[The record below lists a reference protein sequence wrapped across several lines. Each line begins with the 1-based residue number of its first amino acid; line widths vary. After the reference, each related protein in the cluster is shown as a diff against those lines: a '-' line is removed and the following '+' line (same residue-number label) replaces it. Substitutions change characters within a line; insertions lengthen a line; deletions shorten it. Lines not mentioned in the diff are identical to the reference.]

1 LIVRKYC
8 CHSSNELSII
18 NYQLFNDSNL
28 SLVVSSKEE
37 TMGKIALIIVGLL
50 ILAALFIGGWAIGG
64 YNTLTTKRVAV
75 DNSWS
80 QVENNLQRRADLIP
94 NLVGTVKGVA
104 NLEESILTRIA
115 DARSKILSQSTTP
128 EEKMEA
134 SNQMTDA
141 AREAGLI
148 PGGSGGILGTGGRF
162 LSITEAYPQ
171 LKSDQSFLRL
181 QDELAGTEN
190 RLAVSR
196 RDYNNAVTDYNTT
209 RQRFPTVLIAGLLG
223 FQDKPF
229 FKAEESAQQAPKVDF
244 SK

>member
-1 LIVRKYC
+1 
-8 CHSSNELSII
+8 
-18 NYQLFNDSNL
+18 
-28 SLVVSSKEE
+28 
-37 TMGKIALIIVGLL
+37 MGKIALIILGV
-50 ILAALFIGGWAIGG
+50 IVLAALFIGGWAINS
-64 YNTLTTKRVAV
+64 YNTLNVKRLAV
-75 DNSWS
+75 EETWS
-80 QVENNLQRRADLIP
+80 GVENNLQRRADLIP
-94 NLVGTVKGVA
+94 NLVGTVKGIA
-104 NLEESILTRIA
+104 NLEESVLTKIA
-115 DARSKILSQSTTP
+115 DSRSKILSQSTTP

-141 AREAGLI
+141 ARQAGLI

-162 LSITEAYPQ
+162 LSITEQYPQ

-196 RDYNNAVTDYNTT
+196 RDYNTAVTEYNTG
-209 RQRFPTVLIAGLLG
+209 RQRFPTVLLAGMLG
-223 FQDKPF
+223 FQDKPY